1 MGLLKSHLLNKQVYK
16 IKCIPYWEVYVMCCD
31 TFDFINNKQFA
42 DRLAELRIKH
52 NISARDMSLKL
63 GQNEKF
69 INHIENSY
77 KYPSME
83 TFFYICEFLRITP
96 SQFFDLNSRNPSRL
110 NDLINS
116 SQNLSPDAIELLI
129 ILALCLK

>member
-1 MGLLKSHLLNKQVYK
+1 
-16 IKCIPYWEVYVMCCD
+16 MCCD
-31 TFDFINNKQFA
+31 TFDFISNKQFA

-83 TFFYICEFLRITP
+83 TFFYICEFLKITP
-96 SQFFDLNSRNPSRL
+96 SQFFDLSIRNPSRL
-110 NDLINS
+110 NDLINN
-116 SQNLSPDAIELLI
+116 SQHLSPDALELLI